1 MESISTSKTSVAPTT
16 SLPSS
21 PPTSGNDAARTSHAV
36 AELRR
41 NNQSSLLPACQE
53 PHATLPGA
61 HAQQTLFPSLDHTA
75 SSQSHGEGSVAIE
88 RGVKLHA
95 ILVQITLRM
104 ITSSMNEDGVVHG
117 DGVSVGSLL
126 RAIIGHVL
134 PVNVTHSAIRYSG

>member
-16 SLPSS
+16 SLPSP

-36 AELRR
+36 AELRG

-53 PHATLPGA
+53 PTATLPGA

-75 SSQSHGEGSVAIE
+75 GSQSHGEGSVAIE
-88 RGVKLHA
+88 RGVELHA

-104 ITSSMNEDGVVHG
+104 IKPSMNEDGVVHG

-134 PVNVTHSAIRYSG
+134 PVNNTHSAIRCSG